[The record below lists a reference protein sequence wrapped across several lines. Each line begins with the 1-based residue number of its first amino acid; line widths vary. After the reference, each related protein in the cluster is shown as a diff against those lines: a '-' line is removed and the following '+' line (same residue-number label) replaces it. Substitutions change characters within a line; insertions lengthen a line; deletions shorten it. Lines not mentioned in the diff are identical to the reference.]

1 MKRMLQLIL
10 VLSLALGL
18 SYCNAGKGSNQKK
31 GSVDTSKLVLAKFH
45 SDNCS
50 TCAAWDKE
58 KPDKPGNTYAD
69 FKAKATKLGVQ
80 VIEFDSTTDETKA
93 KSAELAKSLKIK
105 GVYDK
110 NALKTGFSLLIDKE
124 KGEVLAK
131 ISPKTLKTVDEQ
143 IGALKA
149 KLN

>member
-10 VLSLALGL
+10 VLSLAIGL
-18 SYCNAGKGSNQKK
+18 SYCNTKGSADKK
-31 GSVDTSKLVLAKFH
+31 GSMNKSNLVLAKFH
-45 SDNCS
+45 SDNCA
-50 TCAAWDKE
+50 TCAAWDKS
-58 KPDKPGNTYAD
+58 KPGYAD
-69 FKAKATKLGVQ
+69 FKAKAEGLGIK
-80 VIEFDSTTDETKA
+80 VIQFDSTSDETKA
-93 KSAELAKSLKIK
+93 KSVELAAANKIK

-110 NALKTGFSLLIDKE
+110 FTPKTGFALLIDKE

-143 IGALKA
+143 IEALKA